1 MKFTLRMPPEQ
12 RLDLSPLTPDRLAG
26 LDAKAIQRIALN
38 TTRAPLCVADVFRVR
53 GGDPACVVIE
63 GGSSRFDNLA
73 QGMSGGEVL
82 LDGDA
87 GLCAGRSMA
96 GGRLEI
102 RGNVGPWAASGLRG
116 GQVQVLGDA
125 GERLGG
131 PLAGERTGMSG
142 GIVVVAGNAG
152 ERAADRLRRGL
163 IVIEGDAGA
172 SPGSRMIAGTVI
184 VCGDAGSLPG
194 YLMRRGTLVLAQIPE
209 PLSPTFVAVGG
220 HDLLFFRLLARVLQ
234 PLSRRAARLLA
245 DRAQRFA
252 GDMSVLGKG
261 EILIPVAVQP

>member
-1 MKFTLRMPPEQ
+1 MKFILRAAPEQ

-26 LDAKAIQRIALN
+26 LDPKAIERIALN
-38 TTRAPLCVADVFRVR
+38 TTRAPVCVADVFRVR
-53 GGDPACVVIE
+53 GGDPAHVVIE
-63 GGSSRFDNLA
+63 GGSSRLDNVA
-73 QGMSGGEVL
+73 AGMNSGDVL

-102 RGNVGPWAASGLRG
+102 RGSVGPWAASGLRG
-116 GQVQVLGDA
+116 GRIEIAGSA

-152 ERAADRLRRGL
+152 PRAGDRLRRGL
-163 IVIEGDAGA
+163 IVVEGSAGA
-172 SPGSRMIAGTVI
+172 SPGSRMIAGTLI
-184 VCGDAGSLPG
+184 VCGDTGQLPG
-194 YLMRRGTLVLAQIPE
+194 YLMRRGTLVLGRSPDQ
-209 PLSPTFVAVGG
+209 LSPTFIPLGG

-245 DRAQRFA
+245 GRAQRFA
-252 GDMSVLGKG
+252 GDMAVLGKG
-261 EILIPVAVQP
+261 EVLIPADA

>member
-1 MKFTLRMPPEQ
+1 MRFTLRAPPEQ

-26 LDAKAIQRIALN
+26 LDAKAIERIALN

-53 GGDPACVVIE
+53 GGDPAHAVIE
-63 GGSSRFDNLA
+63 GGSSRFDNVA
-73 QGMSGGEVL
+73 EGMTNGEVL

-102 RGNVGPWAASGLRG
+102 RGSVGPWAASGLRG
-116 GQVQVLGDA
+116 GRIEIAGDA

-152 ERAADRLRRGL
+152 ERAGDRLRRGL
-163 IVIEGDAGA
+163 IVVEGDAGA
-172 SPGSRMIAGTVI
+172 SPGSRMIAGTLI
-184 VCGDAGSLPG
+184 VCGDARPLPG
-194 YLMRRGTLVLAQIPE
+194 YLMRRGTLVLARTPE
-209 PLSPTFVAVGG
+209 PLPPTFVAVGG
-220 HDLLFFRLLARVLQ
+220 HDLLFLRLLARVLQ

-245 DRAQRFA
+245 GRAERFV

-261 EILIPVAVQP
+261 EILVPGTGQP